1 MFCLPRS
8 FVDHYEEGSE
18 PMGIVPLSIYF
29 WCVLGIVISVLLP
42 ILTALLPK
50 PLGRTL
56 AAGVMPEIRPY
67 LITGLFAVIAAIV
80 IIAAAGEGAKD
91 WTNAQALL
99 AGYSWDA
106 TLQKLR
112 RL

>member
-1 MFCLPRS
+1 
-8 FVDHYEEGSE
+8 
-18 PMGIVPLSIYF
+18 MGIVPLPTYL
-29 WCVLGIVISVLLP
+29 WCVLGIAISVLLP

-67 LITGLFAVIAAIV
+67 LATGLFAVIAAV
-80 IIAAAGEGAKD
+80 VVIAAAGEGAQT
-91 WTNAQALL
+91 WTSAQALI
-99 AGYSWDA
+99 AGYSWDS

-112 RL
+112 RLY

>member
-1 MFCLPRS
+1 
-8 FVDHYEEGSE
+8 
-18 PMGIVPLSIYF
+18 MGIVPLPTYL

-50 PLGRTL
+50 PLGKTL

-67 LITGLFAVIAAIV
+67 LVTGLFGIVAAIV
-80 IIAAAGEGAKD
+80 VIAAAGDGART
-91 WTNAQALL
+91 WSHAQALI
-99 AGYSWDA
+99 AGYSWDS

-112 RL
+112 RLY

>member
-1 MFCLPRS
+1 
-8 FVDHYEEGSE
+8 
-18 PMGIVPLSIYF
+18 MGIVPLPTYL
-29 WCVLGIVISVLLP
+29 WCVLGIAISVVLP

-67 LITGLFAVIAAIV
+67 LVTGLFAIVAAV
-80 IIAAAGEGAKD
+80 VVIAAAGDAAQR
-91 WTNAQALL
+91 WTYSQALI
-99 AGYSWDA
+99 AGYSWDS

-112 RL
+112 RLY